1 MSTYVGKRCAVVC
14 CRNCDG
20 DIKVWKQSV
29 CKLHPPLLHEDCPC
43 LRPFSM
49 HSFPQGERNKS
60 IRKCWIENLQRKNF
74 DPRTSSRVCSI
85 HFVDGRPTEDNP
97 YPTLHLGT
105 PYVRHKGRRKIKKH
119 VTVPAKPK
127 TSTNQTSSSSA
138 VNNPQK
144 PGESKPDED
153 QSEVSSMFRNIRTY
167 QRPHRSYNEV
177 LPNCP
182 TCGCERHV
190 TKKVDKCIQV
200 QLEQNQYRPDMQG
213 PEHSSNLQLTVN
225 NVSQIVVKTEPLIE
239 N

>member
-1 MSTYVGKRCAVVC
+1 M
-14 CRNCDG
+14 
-20 DIKVWKQSV
+20 SV
-29 CKLHPPLLHEDCPC
+29 CEMHAPLLHQDCPC
-43 LRPFSM
+43 ARSFSM
-49 HSFPQGERNKS
+49 HRFPQGEKNKLTRQGS
-60 IRKCWIENLQRKNF
+60 IASLQRNNF
-74 DPRTSSRVCSI
+74 NPGTSARVCSI

-138 VNNPQK
+138 VNDPQK

-167 QRPHRSYNEV
+167 QRPHRSYNQV
-177 LPNCP
+177 PANCP

-190 TKKVDKCIQV
+190 TKKADKCIQV
-200 QLEQNQYRPDMQG
+200 QLEQNQYQPDMQG
-213 PEHSSNLQLTVN
+213 PEPFLNLQLTVD
-225 NVSQIVVKTEPLIE
+225 NVSQIVVKMEPLIE

>member
-1 MSTYVGKRCAVVC
+1 MYIGKRCAVVG

-20 DIKVWKQSV
+20 DIKVWKESV

-43 LRPFSM
+43 LKPFSM

-60 IRKCWIENLQRKNF
+60 IRQCWIQNLQRKNF
-74 DPRTSSRVCSI
+74 DPGTTFRVCSI

-119 VTVPAKPK
+119 VTVPAKPDV
-127 TSTNQTSSSSA
+127 SASQPSSSST

-144 PGESKPDED
+144 PDDD

-167 QRPHRSYNEV
+167 QRPRRTNDQV
-177 LPNCP
+177 LANCP

-190 TKKVDKCIQV
+190 IKKVDKCIQV
-200 QLEQNQYRPDMQG
+200 QLQPNQYQPYIAG
-213 PEHSSNLQLTVN
+213 PEQYLNLQLTVDN
-225 NVSQIVVKTEPLIE
+225 ASQIVVKTEPLTE